1 MSNQSLPQDKQNK
14 VDRLYLKMA
23 KIWAENSHCKRSQV
37 GCLIVNNR
45 QIISDGYNGT
55 PSGFSNECEDCDNNT
70 LPTVL
75 HAEANAITK
84 IAKSTNS
91 AEGSTLYVTLSPC
104 FDCAK
109 LIIQA
114 GIKRIVYLEVYR
126 KTDSFKLFEQ
136 AGIEIKKLE
145 I

>member
-23 KIWAENSHCKRSQV
+23 KIWADNSHCKRSQV

-55 PSGFSNECEDCDNNT
+55 PSGFSNDCEDCDNNT

-114 GIKRIVYLEVYR
+114 GIKRIVYSEVYR
-126 KTDSFKLFEQ
+126 KTDSFKLFEE
-136 AGIEIKKLE
+136 AGIEIKQIE

>member
-1 MSNQSLPQDKQNK
+1 
-14 VDRLYLKMA
+14 MA
-23 KIWAENSHCKRSQV
+23 NVWAENSHCKRSQV

-55 PSGFSNECEDCDNNT
+55 PSGFPNQCEDCDNNT

-84 IAKSTNS
+84 IAKGTNS

-114 GIKRIVYLEVYR
+114 GIKRIVYSEVYR
-126 KTDSFKLFEQ
+126 KTDSFKLFEE
-136 AGIEIKKLE
+136 AGIEIKQIE

>member
-55 PSGFSNECEDCDNNT
+55 PSGFSNQCEDCDNNT

-114 GIKRIVYLEVYR
+114 GIKRIVYSEVYR
-126 KTDSFKLFEQ
+126 KTDSFKLFEE
-136 AGIEIKKLE
+136 AGIEIKQIE

>member
-114 GIKRIVYLEVYR
+114 GIKRIVYSEVYR
-126 KTDSFKLFEQ
+126 KTDSFKLFEE
-136 AGIEIKKLE
+136 AGIEIRRLE

>member
-1 MSNQSLPQDKQNK
+1 MINQILSQAKQNK
-14 VDRLYLKMA
+14 IDLLYLRMA
-23 KIWAENSHCKRSQV
+23 KVWSENSYCKRSQV

-45 QIISDGYNGT
+45 TIISDGYNGT
-55 PSGFSNECEDCDNNT
+55 PSGFINLCEDCDNNT
-70 LPTVL
+70 LNTVL

-91 AEGSTLYVTLSPC
+91 SEGATLYVTLSPC

-114 GIKRIVYLEVYR
+114 GIKRIVYSEVYR
-126 KTDSFKLFEQ
+126 KTDSFKLFEE
-136 AGIEIKKLE
+136 AGIEIIKLE